1 MKFKAFLEKFTDIGK
16 LNDEELIKGQR
27 LNKTDDNFKEVKGR
41 VFYNVISHIKK
52 NDIAKNDQSKGMDS
66 LTVYS
71 VKEYNNMKCY
81 LGKNNSSGYAL
92 QGNELVSVFSSLESS
107 GFAIVQ
113 SAIKN
118 GAERLDCFAIR
129 NGNKIEGQLYSLY
142 SRNGFKIDKNM
153 NSGKPDEPY
162 SIQNGISSYVDD
174 KGKVH
179 EDDERVVIFMKI

>member
-1 MKFKAFLEKFTDIGK
+1 MKFREFLEKFTDMGK
-16 LNDEELIKGQR
+16 LSNDELHKGRR
-27 LNKTDDNFKEVKGR
+27 LNKNADNFNEVSGR
-41 VFYNVISHIKK
+41 VFHDVILHIKK
-52 NDIAKNDQSKGMDS
+52 NDIAKKDQSKGLDS

-71 VKEYNNMKCY
+71 VKDYNDMKCY

-92 QGNELVSVFSSLESS
+92 HGNELVSVFSSQESS
-107 GFAIVQ
+107 GSAIVQ

-118 GAERLDCFAIR
+118 GAKRLDCFAIR

-153 NSGKPDEPY
+153 NFGKPVEPY